1 MVRAHLQKGTPMA
14 TRRILRIL
22 PALALTVAVTSSV
35 RAQARVP
42 VVTLD
47 RGAMEFAESF
57 SAVAMVRE
65 LRDGRLLVVD
75 MGEKEL
81 RLVDL
86 VRGTMSVVG
95 RQGGG
100 PTEYRMPGILLPGAS
115 DTVAFYDAMQ
125 QRLLLISPQG
135 TPVRTVPFGAS
146 GDVAGMLSRMQPTST
161 DAAGHLY
168 GQTMGAKM
176 PTAQSGSQSPM
187 PTFADTIEI
196 QTMDYRSGKTTTLAS
211 IRSPTSQLAPK
222 MEFGGGKMKII
233 MTAPDFSPLDVWAA
247 LPDGRV
253 AILRNGIYRVHL
265 VGVGRAETLGP
276 LVTSTPIPVTAL
288 ERKAQMDSVRKMM
301 DSVMAETRKTI
312 ASATANSKTPGPSV
326 EADVLEPRVWA
337 ANKPPYTNLQS
348 SPDGHLWVT
357 LSQPTGTKKAKFDVL
372 NSAGTPVAQV
382 VLAPG
387 ERLVGFGRGTVYTVR
402 RDADDLQYL
411 RKYVLPR
418 MP

>member
-1 MVRAHLQKGTPMA
+1 M
-14 TRRILRIL
+14 LRNRLLL
-22 PALALTVAVTSSV
+22 PAFALSVAVAGSA

-42 VVTLD
+42 VITLD
-47 RGAMEFAESF
+47 RGAKEFAESF
-57 SAVAMVRE
+57 SAVAQVRE
-65 LRDGRLLVVD
+65 LRDGRLLVMD

-86 VRGTMSVVG
+86 ARGTMSVVG

-135 TPVRTVPFGAS
+135 TPVRTVPFGAA
-146 GDVAGMLSRMQPTST
+146 DDEAGMLSRMQPAGT

-168 GQTMGAKM
+168 GQTTGAKM
-176 PTAQSGSQSPM
+176 PTPQSGSQSPM
-187 PTFADTIEI
+187 PTFSDTIEI

-222 MEFGGGKMKII
+222 MEFGAGKLKII
-233 MTAPDFSPLDVWAA
+233 MTAPDFSPPDVWAA

-253 AILRNGIYRVHL
+253 AILRDGIYQVQF
-265 VGVGRAETLGP
+265 VGAGRAATLGP
-276 LVTSTPIPVTAL
+276 VVPSRPIPVTAL
-288 ERKAQMDSVRKMM
+288 ERKAQLDSVRKMM

-312 ASATANSKTPGPSV
+312 AAATSNSKTASPSV
-326 EADVLEPRVWA
+326 EADVLEPRTWA
-337 ANKPPYTNLQS
+337 ANKPPYTSLLS
-348 SPDGHLWVT
+348 SPDGHLWVVV
-357 LSQPTGTKKAKFDVL
+357 SHPAGTKAAKFDVL
-372 NSAGTPVAQV
+372 NSTGAPIAQV

-387 ERLVGFGRGTVYTVR
+387 ERLVGLGRGTVYTTR
-402 RDADDLQYL
+402 KDADDLQYL
-411 RKYVLPR
+411 RKYQLPK